1 MTLFECPA
9 CLSEPFD
16 TTNGAVMHM
25 VNKEDDAHS
34 EFSSKAAAE
43 DALEVVENQE
53 AADDSEGS
61 GESTDST
68 TSAPEF
74 PESPDGPNVLEADSS
89 RDVDADV
96 LEDVVDSPAP
106 APQVSTDDSD
116 DDPDDDPDDGAVD
129 DAHGST
135 GAEVVLLTGVALA
148 GAVAWRS
155 LRRGGSQTTDDGGL
169 EVV

>member
-1 MTLFECPA
+1 MTLFECPS

-34 EFSSKAAAE
+34 EYSSKAAAE

-53 AADDSEGS
+53 AADESEGS

-68 TSAPEF
+68 TSGSSSTPEF

-96 LEDVVDSPAP
+96 LEDVVESPAP
-106 APQVSTDDSD
+106 APQVSTDDD
-116 DDPDDDPDDGAVD
+116 RDDGDVD